1 MPFSDAEIR
10 RQLRLG
16 EDGAWE
22 FKQIEF
28 KGNRP
33 VSPGRSD
40 LADEIAAFA
49 NADGGVLLCG
59 VTDTGDVQGM
69 SRGQMDELEPL
80 LVEVCTDTIKP
91 PVRPV
96 ILRRELEEGKPF
108 LVVEVP
114 QGHAQH
120 DSPGGS
126 FHRVGS
132 SKRRMTSDERLRLA
146 QRRGQARFLWFDK
159 QAVPETG
166 FRTLDESL
174 WKPLLSAEGAAD
186 PELALEKMGLL
197 SRGENGVTRA
207 TVAGVLL
214 CSRAPEEWLPNA
226 CITATCY
233 RGEDRATGQLD
244 AQTIGGPLKQQ
255 ISHAVAFAVRNMRV
269 AAQKT
274 PARAELPQYSEE
286 AIFEAVVNAVAHRD
300 YSIRASRIRL
310 SMFSDRIEIQSPGA
324 LPNNLAVDDMPHRQA
339 TRNELLRSLLGRVS
353 AAGIKGA
360 GGRLFIIERRGDGV
374 PIMRRETRE
383 LSGKLPEFRLIAGS
397 ELCVSIP
404 AASLEFSPARAVV
417 TVRSGGRPLA
427 GVDLLV
433 LFPNKTWK
441 RATTDENGEAGV
453 DLHTTALPMTVFAA
467 APGYSAHLER
477 EWAPSR
483 GTLALGLHELPGGG
497 AVILPEGAGTLPGL
511 RGRLNPIRDGH
522 DRTYL
527 YASNIAVNQGQ
538 PQPVHF
544 IPGEDLRLT
553 DADGKEVWAR
563 IVEVTGRSALVEYRP
578 VAGGSGEGRR
588 RDPAPAVV
596 SSDGG
601 GSRAEFGDPVS

>member
-1 MPFSDAEIR
+1 MSYSTEDIL
-10 RQLRLG
+10 RQLRVG
-16 EDGAWE
+16 EDSAWE
-22 FKQIEF
+22 FKQVEF
-28 KGNRP
+28 TGNRP
-33 VSPGRSD
+33 IRPSRD
-40 LADEIAAFA
+40 DWADEIAAFA
-49 NADGGVLLCG
+49 NARGGVLLCG
-59 VTDTGDVQGM
+59 VTDDGEAQGM
-69 SRGQMDELEPL
+69 SREQIVALDAL
-80 LVEVCTDTIKP
+80 LVEISTDSIKP
-91 PVRPV
+91 AVRIHTWHRMLP
-96 ILRRELEEGKPF
+96 EGERV
-108 LVVEVP
+108 LLLEVP
-114 QGHAQH
+114 ESDSQH

-126 FHRVGS
+126 YVRVGA

-146 QRRGQARFLWFDK
+146 QWRGQARFRWFDE

-186 PELALEKMGLL
+186 PELALEKLGLL

-226 CITATCY
+226 CITATSY

-310 SMFSDRIEIQSPGA
+310 SMFGDRIEIQSPGA
-324 LPNNLAVDDMPHRQA
+324 LPNNLTVDDMPHRQA
-339 TRNELLRSLLGRVS
+339 TRNELLTSLLGRVS

-417 TVRSGGRPLA
+417 TVRSGDRSLP
-427 GVDLLV
+427 GVELLV

-441 RATTDENGEAGV
+441 RATTDENGEAGI
-453 DLHTTALPMTVFAA
+453 DLHTTTLPMTVFAA

-483 GTLALGLHELPGGG
+483 GTLALGLHALPGGG
-497 AVILPEGAGTLPGL
+497 AVIFPEATGTLPGL
-511 RGRLNPIRDGH
+511 SGRLNPVRDSH

-527 YASNIAVNQGQ
+527 YASNIAINQGQ

-553 DADGKEVWAR
+553 DADGREVWAR
-563 IVEVTGRSALVEYRP
+563 IIEVTGRSALVEYRP
-578 VAGGSGEGRR
+578 VAGETGRGSETRR
-588 RDPAPAVV
+588 P
-596 SSDGG
+596 
-601 GSRAEFGDPVS
+601 